1 MVEGDEGLAS
11 SSSTSSLTFVAL
23 PSLVDRV
30 RVADL
35 PAFLKELKMSIKL
48 ANSSPIFSTESEEM
62 KTFVRSSQNTSF
74 LCGCKLARPVFD
86 QLLNFLMTKKP
97 VVQIGVGSTKTNF
110 QSYRPIKDTSPQ
122 FLCLGLS

>member
-23 PSLVDRV
+23 LPLVDRV

-48 ANSSPIFSTESEEM
+48 AKSSPIFSTESEEM
-62 KTFVRSSQNTSF
+62 K
-74 LCGCKLARPVFD
+74 
-86 QLLNFLMTKKP
+86 NFCEELTKHVLP
-97 VVQIGVGSTKTNF
+97 L
-110 QSYRPIKDTSPQ
+110 R
-122 FLCLGLS
+122 LSMFNQQ

>member
-23 PSLVDRV
+23 LPLVDRV

-62 KTFVRSSQNTSF
+62 K
-74 LCGCKLARPVFD
+74 KL
-86 QLLNFLMTKKP
+86 L
-97 VVQIGVGSTKTNF
+97 
-110 QSYRPIKDTSPQ
+110 
-122 FLCLGLS
+122 

>member
-23 PSLVDRV
+23 LPLVDRV

-48 ANSSPIFSTESEEM
+48 AKSSPIFSTESEEM
-62 KTFVRSSQNTSF
+62 KNFCEELTSIYEWP
-74 LCGCKLARPVFD
+74 LRA
-86 QLLNFLMTKKP
+86 KP
-97 VVQIGVGSTKTNF
+97 LKNHRKQ
-110 QSYRPIKDTSPQ
+110 
-122 FLCLGLS
+122 